1 MLVLKLYRIIF
12 GKVKI
17 KVSGDFTERFLNIC
31 AHNGISVWGI
41 RKKNGELTLYI
52 SVSDFKRLRKLI
64 RFCGLRIH
72 ICKKSGLPFV
82 INRYR
87 YRYGIAVGAVL
98 FFAILQ
104 FLSGFVWNIKVF
116 GNEKLKS
123 EDILSVCGEIGIY
136 EGMPVSHLDALNKR
150 LLLQTKIDGI
160 AWAALNVEGCV
171 LTVDITETEDTEK
184 NDNNYPS
191 NLVSDY
197 DGIVKKIEVRQGTTI
212 VSADDI
218 VRKGDLLVS
227 GIVELSNGTTHLV
240 RADGDI
246 IAEVNETYIVSV
258 PYEQKVKYI
267 CGKSRIRR
275 AINLFGLCLPLYLG
289 DLQGEYLR
297 QGKLSRFSAN
307 GCYLPCGIYEY
318 TFSPICE
325 KTVLLTY
332 EQALSVAER
341 NIEKRLAGAKLVGIV
356 KKIEEN
362 FDGVTLKC
370 DVIVLENITKEK
382 ILLINSTNR

>member
-41 RKKNGELTLYI
+41 RKKSGELTLYI

-64 RFCGLRIH
+64 RFCGLRVH
-72 ICKKSGLPFV
+72 ICKKFGLPFV

-87 YRYGIAVGAVL
+87 YRYGIAVGVIL
-98 FFAILQ
+98 FFAVLQ
-104 FLSGFVWNIKVF
+104 FLSGFVWNIKIC
-116 GNEKLKS
+116 GNDKLKS
-123 EDILSVCGEIGIY
+123 EDILTVCGEIGIY
-136 EGMPVSHLDALNKR
+136 EGMPVSRLDALNKR

-160 AWAALNVEGCV
+160 AWAALNAEGCV
-171 LTVDITETEDTEK
+171 LTVDITETENAEK
-184 NDNNYPS
+184 RDNSYPC

-197 DGIVKKIEVRQGTTI
+197 DGIVKKIEVKQGVTA

-218 VRKGDLLVS
+218 VKKGDLLVS

-246 IAEVNETYIVSV
+246 IAEVNETYYSIV
-258 PYEQKVKYI
+258 PYEQKIKYI
-267 CGKSRIRR
+267 HGKDLTRR
-275 AINLFGLCLPLYLG
+275 AINFFGLCLPLYLG

-297 QGKLSRFSAN
+297 QGSFSRFSAN
-307 GCYLPCGIYEY
+307 GCYLPFGVYEY

-325 KTVLLTY
+325 KTVILTY
-332 EQALSVAER
+332 EQALTVARE
-341 NIEKRLAGAKLVGIV
+341 NIEKRLSAAEVVG
-356 KKIEEN
+356 KSEEIEQN
-362 FDGVTLKC
+362 GDGITLKC
-370 DVIVLENITKEK
+370 DAIVLKNITKEK
-382 ILLINSTNR
+382 ILLINSTNW